1 MWHLFALS
9 PLVFVAPTPQRV
21 SVGAA
26 SSWAGLTP
34 SRPVAARRASC
45 PAAQFGPQLD
55 GAGAFRDIQ
64 EYPCELDVKII
75 GDNEGP
81 FVTDM
86 VTLCSELNGQ
96 AEEDVQ
102 VRWRDKGK
110 YRAIT
115 LRLKF
120 ENADQVY
127 NVYAAINRDPRVRFK
142 L

>member
-1 MWHLFALS
+1 M
-9 PLVFVAPTPQRV
+9 
-21 SVGAA
+21 
-26 SSWAGLTP
+26 
-34 SRPVAARRASC
+34 
-45 PAAQFGPQLD
+45 
-55 GAGAFRDIQ
+55 
-64 EYPCELDVKII
+64 EKII